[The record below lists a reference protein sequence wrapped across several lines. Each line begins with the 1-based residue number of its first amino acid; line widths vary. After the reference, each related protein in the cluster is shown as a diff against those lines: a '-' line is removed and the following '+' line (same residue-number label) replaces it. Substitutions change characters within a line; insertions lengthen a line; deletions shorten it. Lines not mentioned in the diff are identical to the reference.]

1 MCLSVF
7 FSLHDRTKLDAV
19 DRIAKSFRYRPRD
32 LDVVLVHKYGYELRS
47 VCMNQL
53 VTRCD
58 EVYERRSVC
67 VNQSVTRCD
76 EVYDLAVRLCLFFS
90 IHRLAMLENTALVAQ
105 SFVCDQDEL
114 NEALMIHYGCDLRF

>member
-1 MCLSVF
+1 MLTADKSRAFAVCLSVF

-47 VCMNQL
+47 VCVNQL
-53 VTRCD
+53 
-58 EVYERRSVC
+58 
-67 VNQSVTRCD
+67 VTRCD

-90 IHRLAMLENTALVAQ
+90 IHRPAMLENTALVAQ

-114 NEALMIHYGCDLRF
+114 NEALMIHYGCDLR